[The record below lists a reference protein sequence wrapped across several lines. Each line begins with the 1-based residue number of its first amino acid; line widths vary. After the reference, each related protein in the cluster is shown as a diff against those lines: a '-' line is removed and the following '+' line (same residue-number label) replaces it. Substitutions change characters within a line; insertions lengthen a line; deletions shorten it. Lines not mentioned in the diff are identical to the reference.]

1 MTGRDSFRRVGK
13 LIAWGGS
20 LVLVVLVV
28 AVLAFFRRDSGSEA
42 VVPPT
47 TLDQVSVPSEQVNPP
62 SVSGTISSTGAPT
75 TTHQR
80 AASPTVAT
88 ALPAPTTTMAPSEE
102 PDGIRIVAVGDIA
115 CDPSSSSF
123 EGGLGTDSSC
133 QQQATSDLVVDA
145 GYAAFLG
152 LGDLQYEDGT
162 DQAFMASYDPS
173 WGRVKDITF
182 PVPGNHEYHTS
193 HASGYYS
200 YFGSS
205 AGDPD
210 EGYYSY
216 DIGDWHLV
224 ALNSNCDVVS
234 CSEGSP
240 QESWLR
246 TDLAT
251 NSKRC
256 ALVYWHHPLYSS
268 GKHGNNPEVAPLYRA
283 AYEFGVEVAIAGHDH
298 HYERFAPQDAS
309 GNLDPAAGIREFVV
323 GSGGKSHYAVE
334 QAMTNSEALDSETF
348 GVLELTLLP
357 ERYEWRF
364 VPRDGRLYTDSGADT
379 CH

>member
-1 MTGRDSFRRVGK
+1 MTGRDSFRRVPRR
-13 LIAWGGS
+13 IAWGGS
-20 LVLVVLVV
+20 LVLVVLVICV
-28 AVLAFFRRDSGSEA
+28 SVLFERSSGSGG

-47 TLDQVSVPSEQVNPP
+47 SLDRLADASVIGTTPSTRSIDAVPTSTPATDVVATTRDPP
-62 SVSGTISSTGAPT
+62 PT
-75 TTHQR
+75 TT
-80 AASPTVAT
+80 A
-88 ALPAPTTTMAPSEE
+88 APSEA
-102 PDGIRIVAVGDIA
+102 PDPTRIVAVGDIA

-123 EGGLGTDSSC
+123 EGGLGTDSAC
-133 QQQATSDLVVDA
+133 QQQATSDLVVDE

-152 LGDLQYEDGT
+152 LGDLQYEEGT
-162 DQAFMASYDPS
+162 DRAFMASYDLS

-200 YFGSS
+200 YFGSRS
-205 AGDPD
+205 GDPD
-210 EGYYSY
+210 RGYYSY

-224 ALNSNCDVVS
+224 ALNSNCDEVS

-246 TDLAT
+246 TDLAA
-251 NSKRC
+251 NPKRC
-256 ALVYWHHPLYSS
+256 TLVYWHHPLYSS

-283 AYEFGVEVAIAGHDH
+283 AYELGVDVAIAGHDH

-309 GNLDPAAGIREFVV
+309 GNLDPVTGIREFVV
-323 GSGGKSHYAVE
+323 GSGGKSHYAIESVL
-334 QAMTNSEALDSETF
+334 ANSEASDSETF

-357 ERYEWRF
+357 DRYEWRF
-364 VPRDGRLYTDSGADT
+364 VPRDGQFYTDSGSDA